1 VTIVFSRHRATL
13 IWTAVVV
20 VLCAL
25 AITGVIERSRVEAGW
40 GVAERLQWWWV
51 ACAVGAESASMASL
65 ARSQRQL
72 LRVGGKDLSLRSAVA
87 VTYAGN
93 AMSVSLPFVGAGVG
107 TAFTFNH
114 WRRRGL
120 DSAAI
125 GWALTVSGIMST
137 LSFALLMTVGAAVSG
152 NRAALI
158 IGLSGAAVSALPAL
172 ALLAGVRVPAVRR
185 VLVALADKVLR
196 VSRRV
201 TGRPK
206 SDLVESLE
214 GLLDKAGSLHA
225 TQRQYAIAFALS
237 LRNWGAD
244 CLCLVA
250 SIKAAGAHVPW
261 HGILLVYCLAVTAG
275 STGITPGGLGV
286 IEVTMTAGLV
296 GAGLTAKSALVGVLV
311 YRAVSFWLVVAVG
324 WVVAAR
330 LAKRPEVV
338 LEAEAEVAGFAD
350 DRAAPSSTVARRSAT
365 R

>member
-1 VTIVFSRHRATL
+1 MTNVFRRHRSTL

-20 VLCAL
+20 VLSAL
-25 AITGVIERSRVEAGW
+25 AITGVIERSRVDEGW
-40 GVAERLQWWWV
+40 DVAERLHWGWV
-51 ACAVGAESASMASL
+51 AWAVGAESGSMASL

-72 LRVGGKDLSLRSAVA
+72 LRVGGKELSMRSAVA

-158 IGLSGAAVSALPAL
+158 VGLSGAAVSALPAL
-172 ALLAGVRVPAVRR
+172 ALLAGVRLAAVRR
-185 VLVALADKVLR
+185 VLLAIADKALR
-196 VSRRV
+196 TSRRL
-201 TGRPK
+201 TKRPK
-206 SDLVESLE
+206 SDLVEVLE
-214 GLLDKAGSLHA
+214 GLLTKAGSLHA
-225 TQRQYAIAFALS
+225 TPGQYAIAFALS
-237 LRNWGAD
+237 LRNWNAD
-244 CLCLVA
+244 CVCLIA
-250 SIKAAGAHVPW
+250 SIKAAGANVPW

-296 GAGLTAKSALVGVLV
+296 GAGLSAKSALVSVLA
-311 YRAVSFWLVVAVG
+311 YRAVSFWLVVAIG
-324 WVVAAR
+324 WIVAAR
-330 LAKRPEVV
+330 LAKRPDVV
-338 LEAEAEVAGFAD
+338 LEAEAELAEFAD
-350 DRAAPSSTVARRSAT
+350 DSPRR
-365 R
+365 

>member
-1 VTIVFSRHRATL
+1 M
-13 IWTAVVV
+13 VV
-20 VLCAL
+20 VLSAL
-25 AITGVIERSRVEAGW
+25 AIAGVVESSRVEEGW
-40 GVAERLQWWWV
+40 DIAERLHWAWV
-51 ACAVGAESASMASL
+51 AAAVAAESASMASL

-72 LRVGGKDLSLRSAVA
+72 LRVGGKELSMRSAVA

-158 IGLSGAAVSALPAL
+158 VGLSGAAVSALPAL
-172 ALLAGVRVPAVRR
+172 ALLAGVRVAAVRR
-185 VLVALADKVLR
+185 VLLALADKAVR
-196 VSRRV
+196 ASRRV

-206 SDLVESLE
+206 SDLVEVLE
-214 GLLDKAGSLHA
+214 GLLNKAGSLHA
-225 TQRQYAIAFALS
+225 TPGQYAIAFALS

-244 CLCLVA
+244 CMCLIT
-250 SIKAAGAHVPW
+250 SIKAAGANVPW

-296 GAGLTAKSALVGVLV
+296 GAGLPAKSALVGVLV
-311 YRAVSFWLVVAVG
+311 YRAVSFWLVVAIG
-324 WVVAAR
+324 WIVAAR
-330 LAKRPEVV
+330 LAKRPDVV
-338 LEAEAEVAGFAD
+338 LEAEAELAEFAD
-350 DRAAPSSTVARRSAT
+350 DSPRR
-365 R
+365 